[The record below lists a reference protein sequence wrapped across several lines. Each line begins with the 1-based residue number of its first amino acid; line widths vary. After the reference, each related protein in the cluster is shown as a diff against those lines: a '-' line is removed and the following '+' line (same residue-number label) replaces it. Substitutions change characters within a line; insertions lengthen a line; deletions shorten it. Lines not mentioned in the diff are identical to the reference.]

1 MSLSESE
8 KFNLWIKNGVWPQCG
23 THAVPKNRMCEAEDF
38 PIKAVKN
45 SYNRNSGKTKIIFVC
60 LLQHFSTFFQVN
72 FSSIVKLNKSKIIGT

>member
-1 MSLSESE
+1 MDQKRSLAT
-8 KFNLWIKNGVWPQCG
+8 VCG

-72 FSSIVKLNKSKIIGT
+72 FSSIVKLNKSNIIGT